1 MPPAEAWP
9 LLTDVARIAP
19 CMPGAKLAEAVD
31 ADTWRGELAVR
42 LGPVGMLFLGE
53 LSFVARDPLA
63 GTASARASAQE
74 ARNRGSADARIDFR
88 LSPAGEGTRVHIV
101 TDLVLAGQAA
111 GVHRSPR
118 APVRLLHAGH
128 AHHPDRVSVRPPG
141 PERGRGAPRHLR
153 QPVPLHRIYGNRAC
167 RARVRENPAGAGRMT
182 VRGAHREIAAG
193 EHRRT
198 NGAVPAARAPREQ
211 DA

>member
-1 MPPAEAWP
+1 MIIENSFELPMPPAEAWP
-9 LLTDVARIAP
+9 LLTDVARVAP

-53 LSFVARDPLA
+53 LSIVVRDPQA

-74 ARNRGSADARIDFR
+74 ARNRGSADARINFR

-111 GVHRSPR
+111 QYGRSAGVV
-118 APVRLLHAGH
+118 AT
-128 AHHPDRVSVRPPG
+128 VSRFMI
-141 PERGRGAPRHLR
+141 GRFAEALR
-153 QPVPLHRIYGNRAC
+153 KQAL
-167 RARVRENPAGAGRMT
+167 
-182 VRGAHREIAAG
+182 
-193 EHRRT
+193 
-198 NGAVPAARAPREQ
+198 AARA
-211 DA
+211 DDS

>member
-1 MPPAEAWP
+1 MSPAEAWP
-9 LLTDVARIAP
+9 LLTDVARVAP

-31 ADTWRGELAVR
+31 VDTWRGELAVR

-53 LSFVARDPLA
+53 LRFVSRDPLA

-111 GVHRSPR
+111 QYGRSAGV
-118 APVRLLHAGH
+118 VV
-128 AHHPDRVSVRPPG
+128 RVSRFMI
-141 PERGRGAPRHLR
+141 GRFAEALKK
-153 QPVPLHRIYGNRAC
+153 QVL
-167 RARVRENPAGAGRMT
+167 
-182 VRGAHREIAAG
+182 AAS
-193 EHRRT
+193 
-198 NGAVPAARAPREQ
+198 A
-211 DA
+211 DDS